1 MLRETMTR
9 TMPVAMIAMPAA
21 WTAIVIMLVGWMSV
35 PPLRMLNVTQ
45 DEDEGDEHAEQPE
58 VDLRLREKATYRG
71 ASGWLG
77 LGLTMGPVLHRP
89 RSPRQPSLT
98 RG

>member
-21 WTAIVIMLVGWMSV
+21 WTAIVIMLVGWISF

-45 DEDEGDEHAEQPE
+45 DHDERDEHPEQAE
-58 VDLRLREKATYRG
+58 VDLRLGEQAADRG
-71 ASGWLG
+71 SRG
-77 LGLTMGPVLHRP
+77 
-89 RSPRQPSLT
+89 RSVWA
-98 RG
+98 